1 MFPNR
6 CDFDWKQFLVLGIIL
21 EAVGQ
26 TQSTDLLNGH
36 NSLDSSL
43 STGSFSQYN
52 IKVYMKVYLLM
63 PLESLRNFYPESP
76 YNLNERI
83 NFESTVTSTQR
94 QDSQLNST
102 MAPEFNLT
110 STTTFQKQKLSSYT
124 ESMDFVEPEVKTWAT
139 PEVIQRVGK
148 EFGKENSLNV
158 LLNSTKLDYQLI

>member
-1 MFPNR
+1 
-6 CDFDWKQFLVLGIIL
+6 
-21 EAVGQ
+21 
-26 TQSTDLLNGH
+26 
-36 NSLDSSL
+36 
-43 STGSFSQYN
+43 
-52 IKVYMKVYLLM
+52 MKVYLLM

-110 STTTFQKQKLSSYT
+110 STTTFQKQKISSYT